1 MDGSY
6 YVSDIQDKFEYII
19 KKENETLTDNPP
31 LRICVNRIKN
41 RITFKIKRVHYL
53 KLLRPKTK

>member
-1 MDGSY
+1 M
-6 YVSDIQDKFEYII
+6 QDKFEYII

-41 RITFKIKRVHYL
+41 TITFKIKRVHYL